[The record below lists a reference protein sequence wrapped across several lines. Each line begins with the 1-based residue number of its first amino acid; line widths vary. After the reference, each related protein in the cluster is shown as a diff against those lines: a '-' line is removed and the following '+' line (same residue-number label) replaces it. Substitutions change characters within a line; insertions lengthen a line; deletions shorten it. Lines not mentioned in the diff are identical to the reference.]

1 MYVCLFQNYILA
13 NITLILHVNCME
25 LCQLDKYELCI
36 FSMYLTYVYFELDY
50 ASLLQSLSYVMKI
63 YFKLHALDLIKTL
76 DDMHKEKKFAKV

>member
-13 NITLILHVNCME
+13 NITLILHVNCISWINM
-25 LCQLDKYELCI
+25 CI